1 MRKVLKLFNV
11 HDNKNVI
18 ALLIGTVG
26 AQGLVL
32 LSAPIISRL
41 YLPEEFGDYALYF
54 STVMVLSVIVTMR
67 LEMAIILPLTDDD
80 ALPVLRSSLLS
91 TLLLS
96 VIILSLLLFGSFVIT
111 GSHFLKFVSEH
122 PFFILAGCISVG
134 FFQSLT
140 YWHNRLGNFRR
151 IAFANITR
159 ALLVILICI
168 VLKET
173 NNNGLNGLIVAD
185 FLAQLISGVIVFSDK
200 KLILNLLADLK
211 WNSLVTTLTT
221 YKQFPFYNLP
231 AGLLEKLSGQLPSF
245 FIGGG
250 FGSAALGQYSQ
261 SQRLLAAPAGIVGKA
276 IGDVFRQDA
285 AKMYVNSG
293 SCERIFKQTF
303 FKLFIIAIP
312 FYTLLFFISPW
323 LFVFILGENWRE
335 AGLTAQILIPMLA
348 IQFVVSPLSNMFIIA
363 RKQKIDLIFQV
374 LLVLSVFISFKK
386 SIDEKLPIREC
397 LIIFTIVY
405 IMKYIFEFYY
415 SYQFSKGKK

>member
-1 MRKVLKLFNV
+1 MRKVLKLFNIS
-11 HDNKNVI
+11 DNKNVI

-54 STVMVLSVIVTMR
+54 STVMVISVIVTMR
-67 LEMAIILPLTDDD
+67 LEMAIILPRTDDE
-80 ALPVLRSSLLS
+80 ALPVLRTSLLS
-91 TLLLS
+91 TLLIS
-96 VIILSLLLFGSFVIT
+96 AFVIVLLLLISFLIPD
-111 GSHFLKFVSEH
+111 SHFLKFVIEH
-122 PFFILAGCISVG
+122 PFFILLGCIAVG

-140 YWHNRLGNFRR
+140 YWHNRLANFRR
-151 IAFANITR
+151 IATANITR
-159 ALLVILICI
+159 AIMVILICI
-168 VLKET
+168 VLKKV
-173 NNNGLNGLIVAD
+173 NNYGLNGLIIAD
-185 FLAQLISGVIVFSDK
+185 FMAQLISGAIIFSDK
-200 KLILNLLADLK
+200 KLIRSLLADFK
-211 WNSLVTTLTT
+211 WHSVKATLST

-285 AKMYVNSG
+285 AKMYVHSG
-293 SCERIFKQTF
+293 SCEKIFKQTLL
-303 FKLFIIAIP
+303 KLTVIALP
-312 FYTLLFFISPW
+312 VYTLLFFISPW
-323 LFVFILGENWRE
+323 LFVFILGNNWKE
-335 AGLTAQILIPMLA
+335 AGMTAQILIPMLA
-348 IQFVVSPLSNMFIIA
+348 IQFIVSPLSNMFIIA
-363 RKQKIDLIFQV
+363 RKQKVDLLFQI
-374 LLVLSVFISFKK
+374 LLVLGVFISFKK
-386 SIDEKLPIREC
+386 SIDEGLPLREC

-405 IMKYIFEFYY
+405 SIKYTFEFYY